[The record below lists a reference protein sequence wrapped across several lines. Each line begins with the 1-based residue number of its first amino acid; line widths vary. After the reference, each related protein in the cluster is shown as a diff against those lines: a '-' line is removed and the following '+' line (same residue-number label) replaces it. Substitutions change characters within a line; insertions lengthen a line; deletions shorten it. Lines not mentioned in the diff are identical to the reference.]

1 MGEVEMAAAKRSCTG
16 PKERFAAETAAVGHA
31 TTPMRLT
38 HLRSRN
44 SMTSW
49 LRESQ
54 QPALSTTRT
63 IYFTYQKYK
72 LHVHA
77 WAQLLGLHEV
87 LHALE
92 IRVYMRLR
100 LGRIHGPT

>member
-63 IYFTYQKYK
+63 IYFTYQKCK
-72 LHVHA
+72 LCA
-77 WAQLLGLHEV
+77 WTQLLGLYKF